1 MDPLLAARRSC
12 PLCSLPPGRPTTPPP
27 ATHFPPPSW
36 LRNPCCASTAPR
48 RRPALTYSITND
60 AAAKAG
66 KLTFRGSA
74 VSHATGPEAHS
85 YQLDLELCGEIDE
98 SDIKQV
104 GCTL

>member
-1 MDPLLAARRSC
+1 MHPPCARA
-12 PLCSLPPGRPTTPPP
+12 PTLRP
-27 ATHFPPPSW
+27 
-36 LRNPCCASTAPR
+36 RC
-48 RRPALTYSITND
+48 SITND

-85 YQLDLELCGEIDE
+85 YQLDLELYGEVDE

-104 GCTL
+104 RPTHPLDKDSICFFCLFGT